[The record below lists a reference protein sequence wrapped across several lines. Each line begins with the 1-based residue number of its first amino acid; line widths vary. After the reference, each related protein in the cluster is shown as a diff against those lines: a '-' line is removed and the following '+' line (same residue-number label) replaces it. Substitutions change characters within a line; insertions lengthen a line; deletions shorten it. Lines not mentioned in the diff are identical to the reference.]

1 MSIQINNNFDY
12 KGNQPNFERD
22 RFETLELMRSA
33 DERSLDNGHISYC
46 EETGKHYVF
55 NENNDIDI
63 ETGKWRLLIE
73 NPEDLKSVL
82 NLIAD
87 LDTNK
92 QDKTD
97 NTLDTTDK
105 TVVGAINEING
116 NTLDN
121 VTFSADYKNIIINRK
136 NGLNPYTIPITSIIN
151 NAKIIELNDV
161 DSTDIGNGKTLVYDS
176 ATQKHKY
183 VDSTGTDELV
193 KMDSTTDA
201 KYLSELIDKST
212 VVNDNGVLKVKK
224 LDGQE
229 VTIAEINHLKGLTMN
244 VMDLVNAFANGGVKV
259 YERTIPTYA
268 DLLALDRS
276 EFIDGIKYFV
286 YIQSDETHGGAK
298 TTYICDKNSTSYFCV
313 SGDHRDFTTNPI
325 DLANE
330 VTGKLGA
337 TNIDVDALW
346 KLLTIN
352 DTYKTLTTKDE
363 VFGTH
368 GAKAL
373 YDELVANIGKKA
385 NATDLTSHTS
395 DTNIHVTTAERT
407 KWNKVDNKVDKTSI
421 TTTINGT
428 STDTQVPSAKTVKTE
443 LDKKAGT
450 DKISH
455 VSKYVCTDSPIINDT
470 MYRLYI
476 GNDNVRFQKF
486 IDFATSNRSIEWDY
500 SLFNKDYG
508 LCPQVLGEGKD
519 LNDFHIN
526 CFFTANNK
534 CLNTPDVSK
543 NFFGIS
549 LCHIGVN
556 DYSTQI
562 CVHAN
567 ENQNTTKQRTIYVRH
582 CYNGTW
588 GDWGTISTTSVADVG
603 VTTINATLPSTVTL
617 GSSQRIIYSIKNGWA
632 NVSIVA
638 QFASPKLSWTAIA
651 TGLPKPDKTV
661 NTSTLGETFVNA
673 NVAYRIKTD
682 GTLEML
688 ISSEITKL
696 NWWNINVSYPVAES

>member
-22 RFETLELMRSA
+22 QFETLELMRSA

-46 EETGKHYVF
+46 IETGKHYVF
-55 NENNDIDI
+55 NENNVIDV

-136 NGLNPYTIPITSIIN
+136 NGLNPYTIPIASIIN

-161 DSTDIGNGKTLVYDS
+161 DSTDIGNGKTLVYDG
-176 ATQKHKY
+176 AIQKHKY
-183 VDSTGTDELV
+183 ISSVGTDELV
-193 KMDSTTDA
+193 KMDSATDA
-201 KYLSELIDKST
+201 KYLSDLIDKST

-229 VTIAEINHLKGLTMN
+229 VTIAEINRLKGLTMN
-244 VMDLVNAFANGGVKV
+244 IMDLVNAFANGGVKV

-276 EFIDGIKYFV
+276 GFIDGIKYFV
-286 YIQSDETHGGAK
+286 YVQSDETHDGAK

-330 VTGKLGA
+330 VTGKLGV
-337 TNIDVDALW
+337 TNIDVDALL

-373 YDELVANIGKKA
+373 YDELVAKIGKKA

-395 DTNIHVTTAERT
+395 DTNIHVTTSDKT
-407 KWNKVDNKVDKTSI
+407 KWNKVDNKVNKTDI
-421 TTTINGT
+421 TTTINSA
-428 STDTQVPSAKTVKTE
+428 STDSQVPSAKSVWDNMQNKNTMQPSGTMAKYSTVFDWAVNNAGATCLYEGNNLADCPLKNNWGTLVCIGIKTE
-443 LDKKAGT
+443 NGLKVLA
-450 DKISH
+450 
-455 VSKYVCTDSPIINDT
+455 C
-470 MYRLYI
+470 
-476 GNDNVRFQKF
+476 
-486 IDFATSNRSIEWDY
+486 SN
-500 SLFNKDYG
+500 FN
-508 LCPQVLGEGKD
+508 
-519 LNDFHIN
+519 
-526 CFFTANNK
+526 AN
-534 CLNTPDVSK
+534 
-543 NFFGIS
+543 
-549 LCHIGVN
+549 
-556 DYSTQI
+556 
-562 CVHAN
+562 
-567 ENQNTTKQRTIYVRH
+567 IYVRTILRR
-582 CYNGTW
+582 NGANEW
-588 GDWGTISTTSVADVG
+588 VEASWQRLCTTSVADVPVTNIAPSDTTTFINFKGNSSCNYYVKNG
-603 VTTINATLPSTVTL
+603 VCYVSLWGVKIASAGSTIKPGVILPKCANNRAGVLMTGTDDAIAHAFAFVIENGELYFDVKDANVTL
-617 GSSQRIIYSIKNGWA
+617 YGS
-632 NVSIVA
+632 
-638 QFASPKLSWTAIA
+638 F
-651 TGLPKPDKTV
+651 
-661 NTSTLGETFVNA
+661 
-673 NVAYRIKTD
+673 
-682 GTLEML
+682 
-688 ISSEITKL
+688 
-696 NWWNINVSYPVAES
+696 SYPVTESLNKITILY